1 MKANLKAYVALG
13 LVCFFWGT
21 TYLAARIGVAG
32 FPALIFMAIR
42 NVSAGVILLAFLA
55 ITRPSMKWNWNDL
68 KLQIIPGLCMITT
81 GTGIVGWAVKY
92 IPSGLAAL
100 LCSMIPIFTITLNLV
115 ARKDEKVN
123 PQIVGGMLLALCG
136 VGIMFK
142 DNLDLIADPA
152 SLTGIVV
159 VLVSIFSW
167 CMGGLYTQIHK
178 SKSDSFFNAGVQ
190 MFVGGSGLFIL
201 SALNEDWSS
210 LPQMNPRSM
219 FALLY
224 LILFG
229 SILAFASYLYAMSKL
244 PAGLVSIYA
253 YINPLVA
260 IILGFFV
267 LGEKITWLTCVAFL
281 VTMGGVY
288 LVNAG
293 YKTQKKQSKLSV
305 SQIHE

>member
-1 MKANLKAYVALG
+1 MNTTIKAYVALG

-32 FPALIFMAIR
+32 FPALMFMAIR
-42 NVSAGVILLAFLA
+42 NTSAGIILLAFLA
-55 ITRPSMKWNWNDL
+55 ITRPSMEWKWSNI
-68 KLQIIPGLCMITT
+68 KLQIIPGLCLIST

-100 LCSMIPIFTITLNLV
+100 MCSMIPIFTIALNLI
-115 ARKDEKVN
+115 ATKQEKVN
-123 PQIVGGMLLALCG
+123 RQIVTGMFVGLVG
-136 VGIMFK
+136 VVFIFR
-142 DNLDLIADPA
+142 DNLELLRDPA

-159 VLVSIFSW
+159 VLVSIVSW
-167 CMGGLYTQIHK
+167 CLGGLYTQIYR

-190 MFVGGSGLFIL
+190 MFVGGSGLFVL
-201 SALNEDWSS
+201 SALNEDWQNLPEMHIES
-210 LPQMNPRSM
+210 LL
-219 FALLY
+219 ALLY

-260 IILGFFV
+260 IILGFLV
-267 LGEKITWLTCVAFL
+267 LGEKITWFTCLAFL
-281 VTMGGVY
+281 VTMSGVY
-288 LVNAG
+288 LVNIG
-293 YKTQKKQSKLSV
+293 YKTQRNKFTTGE
-305 SQIHE
+305 IHE